1 MSKKHHRNATA
12 ISEQMALID
21 TELPEGSL
29 DISLGV
35 KQSLSRSLHGYDRW
49 LVAAHIS
56 RATGKDISK
65 DMLDKIL
72 SSDPAYQPSFLVV
85 TAIAAITADL
95 ETFRYGLEYLGSDVL
110 DPADRDL
117 IELARIQEQIKT
129 LDNQRL
135 LILKRRGLEVKP

>member
-1 MSKKHHRNATA
+1 MSKRQHKNATA

-21 TELPEGSL
+21 TDLPEGSL
-29 DISLGV
+29 DISLGI
-35 KQSLSRSLHGYDRW
+35 KQTLSRSLQGYDRW

-56 RATGKDISK
+56 RATNKDISK

-95 ETFRYGLEYLGSDVL
+95 ETFRYGLEPLGSDVL

-117 IELARIQEQIKT
+117 IEVARIQEKIKM
-129 LDNQRL
+129 LEAEKMR
-135 LILKRRGLEVKP
+135 ILKTRGLEVKP